1 MILSLLLLYRA
12 DGTLANASRENMCT
26 GVRRSENCHL
36 QRGRSI
42 LRKNKCVREVL
53 LVSLELDFYQMM
65 IQPMRDELTDVGFRE
80 LRSAE
85 AVDEVMAHKTG
96 TTLFVVNSVC
106 GCAGGIARPAVS
118 MALESD
124 RLPDRLVTV
133 FAGQDK
139 DATERARSFFTDMPP
154 SSPSMFL
161 FKDGELVGVLHR
173 GDIEGS
179 RAEIVAGRLVDMFDK
194 YCAPKTN

>member
-1 MILSLLLLYRA
+1 M
-12 DGTLANASRENMCT
+12 
-26 GVRRSENCHL
+26 
-36 QRGRSI
+36 
-42 LRKNKCVREVL
+42 
-53 LVSLELDFYQMM
+53 SLELDFYQMM

-80 LRSAE
+80 LRSADE
-85 AVDEVMAHKTG
+85 VDEIMSNKTG

-106 GCAGGIARPAVS
+106 GCAGGIARPAVA
-118 MALESD
+118 MALESAK
-124 RLPDRLVTV
+124 LPDRLVTV

-179 RAEIVAGRLVDMFDK
+179 RADVVAGKLMALFDA
-194 YCAPKTN
+194 YCTSKVN

>member
-1 MILSLLLLYRA
+1 
-12 DGTLANASRENMCT
+12 
-26 GVRRSENCHL
+26 
-36 QRGRSI
+36 
-42 LRKNKCVREVL
+42 
-53 LVSLELDFYQMM
+53 VSLELDFYQMM

-85 AVDEVMAHKTG
+85 EVDEVMANKTG
-96 TTLFVVNSVC
+96 TTLFIVNSVC
-106 GCAGGIARPAVS
+106 GCAGGIARPAVAA
-118 MALESD
+118 ALENAK
-124 RLPDRLVTV
+124 LPDRLVTV

-161 FKDGELVGVLHR
+161 FKDGDLVGILQR

-179 RAEIVAGRLVDMFDK
+179 RAEIVSEKLKALFDA
-194 YCAPKTN
+194 YCTANAH